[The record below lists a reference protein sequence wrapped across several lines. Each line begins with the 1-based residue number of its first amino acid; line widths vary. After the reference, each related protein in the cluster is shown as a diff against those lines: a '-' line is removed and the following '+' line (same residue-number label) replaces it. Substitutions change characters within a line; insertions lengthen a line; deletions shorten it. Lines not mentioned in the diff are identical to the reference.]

1 MKIGGG
7 NNEDTLSCNRSTT
20 TSGAGLAS
28 KIGQTMSRIL
38 LESNLDQSQD
48 DIGELMALIDELNAH
63 HDLKQKLS
71 SQSKILR
78 FLNDAG
84 DNKDLK
90 EKNAPVVKDY
100 KREITKAKSEFGKL
114 GF

>member
-1 MKIGGG
+1 MKIGGRDDD
-7 NNEDTLSCNRSTT
+7 NISCNRSTT

-48 DIGELMALIDELNAH
+48 DISELISLIDELNAH

-84 DNKDLK
+84 DKESK